1 MDSNFMN
8 LADRSNLRSQDAMRL
23 EVIIRA
29 TRKYRSKDILP
40 VIEAT
45 QYFHKGRYELC
56 LLSHLCECAGVP
68 CS

>member
-1 MDSNFMN
+1 MDSDFMN

-40 VIEAT
+40 VIET
-45 QYFHKGRYELC
+45 T
-56 LLSHLCECAGVP
+56 
-68 CS
+68 